1 MKAIISFQKKAHWF
15 LALVT
20 LIPWLLFLVLPSCQ
34 KDEFEIDSMRNM
46 PSMSCTGLP
55 INGKP
60 ILYYGPETFKITSKA
75 LVKET
80 RTLSNPNFDSFDG
93 NFILKVQNGSH
104 GKTKVEKIEI
114 RIDDILIVSSSDF
127 RKKGNIISKPITL
140 SANSTMEIKL
150 KVDKRSFI
158 VLWIEGTLKEEMT
171 VTDVE
176 GNVYKTVTIGTQVW
190 MAENL
195 KTTKYKDGEKIPLIT
210 ESSESANPPTPAY
223 YWYDNDEA
231 TYKNDYGALYNWYT
245 VNTGKLCPAGWH
257 VPTEAEFNSLIA
269 YLGSM
274 SVAGGKLKEAGIT
287 HWESPNIGATN
298 ETGFTAL
305 PCGERTTVY
314 DYWES
319 SQIGIRGNWWSS
331 TENTDEFAGDE
342 VAGILILENVQN
354 EAYIQ
359 YKVEQCGL
367 AVRCIKDN

>member
-34 KDEFEIDSMRNM
+34 KDEFEKDSMRNM

-75 LVKET
+75 PVKET

-114 RIDDILIVSSSDF
+114 RIDGILIVSSSDF

-150 KVDKRSFI
+150 KGDKRSFI

-305 PCGERTTVY
+305 PGGERTTVY

>member
-34 KDEFEIDSMRNM
+34 KDEFEKDSMRNM

-75 LVKET
+75 PVKET

-114 RIDDILIVSSSDF
+114 RIDDILIVSSFDF

-150 KVDKRSFI
+150 KGDKRSFI

-195 KTTKYKDGEKIPLIT
+195 KTTKYNDGTNIPLVTENILWSNLTTPGYCWYSNDAIT
-210 ESSESANPPTPAY
+210 NKDT
-223 YWYDNDEA
+223 
-231 TYKNDYGALYNWYT
+231 YGALYNWYT
-245 VNTGKLCPAGWH
+245 INTGNLCPVGYH
-257 VPTEAEFNSLIA
+257 GPTDGEWFILLE
-269 YLGSM
+269 YLGGFWT
-274 SVAGGKLKEAGIT
+274 AGGKLKETGVT
-287 HWESPNIGATN
+287 HWLSPNEGATN
-298 ETGFTAL
+298 ESGFTAL
-305 PCGERTTVY
+305 PGGRRDPDGTFK
-314 DYWES
+314 DLGL
-319 SQIGIRGNWWSS
+319 IAHWWST
-331 TENTDEFAGDE
+331 TELNETIAYQLYVYYLTINFANSNNYKQ
-342 VAGILILENVQN
+342 AG
-354 EAYIQ
+354 YS
-359 YKVEQCGL
+359 
-367 AVRCIKDN
+367 VRCLKNN

>member
-34 KDEFEIDSMRNM
+34 KDEFENDSMRNM

-60 ILYYGPETFKITSKA
+60 ILYYGPKTFKITSKVP
-75 LVKET
+75 VKET

-114 RIDDILIVSSSDF
+114 RIDGILMVSSSDF

-150 KVDKRSFI
+150 KGDKRSFI

-171 VTDVE
+171 VTDVD

-245 VNTGKLCPAGWH
+245 VNTGKLCPAGWL

-305 PCGERTTVY
+305 PGGERTTVY

>member
-1 MKAIISFQKKAHWF
+1 M
-15 LALVT
+15 
-20 LIPWLLFLVLPSCQ
+20 P
-34 KDEFEIDSMRNM
+34 DM

-55 INGKP
+55 ISRP
-60 ILYYGPETFKITSKA
+60 ITMYYGPETFKVSSKA
-75 LVKET
+75 PVKEM
-80 RTLSNPNFDSFDG
+80 RELSNPNFDSFDG
-93 NFILKVQNGSH
+93 NFVLKVQNGSNN
-104 GKTKVEKIEI
+104 KTKVEKIEI

-127 RKKGNIISKPITL
+127 RKRGKNIISKPITL
-140 SANSTMEIKL
+140 SANSTLEIKM
-150 KVDKRSFI
+150 KGDKRSFI

-305 PCGERTTVY
+305 PGGERTTVY